1 MSMSF
6 GPIFEL
12 GKQCLPNWTNYTKYF
27 TPLVDDLLVEK
38 HFQITPISH
47 LVNIS
52 IDIFHQ
58 ALTYEIETYRLY
70 LTSMNS
76 SIQRYFYDPI

>member
-38 HFQITPISH
+38 HF
-47 LVNIS
+47 
-52 IDIFHQ
+52 
-58 ALTYEIETYRLY
+58 
-70 LTSMNS
+70 
-76 SIQRYFYDPI
+76 